1 MLLFRGAMLALEGQ
15 FPNVRLGI
23 PRAALI
29 PTVGLVSSSLA
40 PLSAQSPPPS
50 FYAIIATIV
59 QPSAAV
65 GATDILQLEAS
76 AALAQMILELQA
88 YGLHAEVVL
97 DQGAEGLVRANG
109 RVGGGEG
116 GAYYRG

>member
-1 MLLFRGAMLALEGQ
+1 MLALEGQ

-50 FYAIIATIV
+50 FHAIIATIV
-59 QPSAAV
+59 IQPSTAV
-65 GATDILQLEAS
+65 GAADVLQLEAS

-97 DQGAEGLVRANG
+97 DQSAEGLVRANG
-109 RVGGGEG
+109 CVGGGKC
-116 GAYYRG
+116 GAYYQG